1 MLASICTLPDAY
13 DQKLAPDT
21 WLLNVLEGEA
31 VFQELWLDKASL
43 GVKLK
48 GSCKESQ
55 IIQGMGLLALSVL
68 TPFELCLLQGAKAQ
82 WHFLYLATQMKLV
95 CEDMALFQHGGR
107 SVMSACAT
115 EPYRYSWVCLMWMEL
130 QRAWRALLKN
140 IIYSGVTAG
149 SFESGE
155 SMEEKDI
162 PPASLGYLFC

>member
-55 IIQGMGLLALSVL
+55 IIEGMGLLALSVL

-107 SVMSACAT
+107 SVMSACAVEHHFQGAVRSYHT
-115 EPYRYSWVCLMWMEL
+115 IQRKLLPAKDYFYCLWTIV
-130 QRAWRALLKN
+130 QRKLPKSPKSYHT
-140 IIYSGVTAG
+140 IS
-149 SFESGE
+149 
-155 SMEEKDI
+155 
-162 PPASLGYLFC
+162 